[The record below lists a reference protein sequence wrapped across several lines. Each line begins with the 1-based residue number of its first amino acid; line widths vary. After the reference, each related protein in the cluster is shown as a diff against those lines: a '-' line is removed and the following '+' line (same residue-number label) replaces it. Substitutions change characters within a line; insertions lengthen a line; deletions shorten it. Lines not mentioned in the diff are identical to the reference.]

1 MTLGI
6 YGSGGVGRETL
17 ELANLLDQWEEII
30 FIDDTNNRVFFRGI
44 KTIPF
49 TQFTKEYEPES
60 AEVIIAIGEPLVR
73 DTLYCKV
80 KRFGYSFANIIHP
93 KSHISSSAKLGQ
105 GVLIQENVYIG
116 CDVVLSDNV
125 CVEHS
130 FPLKYSHA
138 QQKHRVL
145 HIHYLTEPDRKSV
158 V

>member
-60 AEVIIAIGEPLVR
+60 AEVRI
-73 DTLYCKV
+73 D
-80 KRFGYSFANIIHP
+80 
-93 KSHISSSAKLGQ
+93 
-105 GVLIQENVYIG
+105 
-116 CDVVLSDNV
+116 
-125 CVEHS
+125 
-130 FPLKYSHA
+130 
-138 QQKHRVL
+138 
-145 HIHYLTEPDRKSV
+145 
-158 V
+158 